1 MTTTLK
7 LIDIEYLHVGLLFAA
22 VAAVSWFAVGWLI
35 KRLVAR
41 DIVDRPN
48 DRSLHQGT
56 SPRGGGLVIV
66 VSLIIALGFM
76 SLTSGRPQ
84 LFAYLAV
91 LVFVWASVSWW
102 DDKADLSP
110 KFRLLVQLSFCI
122 FTVFALGWVSHVLS
136 ANLLLFGPIL
146 SVVGL
151 LWMANLY
158 NFMDGLDG
166 LAASQTIVASISLAF
181 WFLMFGDL
189 SLALV
194 FTVLAASSYGFLLW
208 NWNPAKVFMG
218 DVGSISLGG
227 FFGAIFIV
235 GVTRYD
241 ISIISFF
248 SLFGVFIADATITI
262 LRRAWHREK
271 IWLPHRQHFYQRL
284 ANAGYPHS
292 AIALGSV
299 ILMLICSVFAT
310 FGVIYRDM
318 IEYSLMAIIFTLA
331 AIAILV
337 IVLEKRAKV

>member
-1 MTTTLK
+1 MLE
-7 LIDIEYLHVGLLFAA
+7 LIDIDYLQVGLLFAL

-35 KRLVAR
+35 KRLIAR

-48 DRSLHQGT
+48 DRSLHQGAI
-56 SPRGGGLVIV
+56 PRGGGLVIV
-66 VSLIIALGFM
+66 ASLLIALGVM
-76 SLTSGRPQ
+76 SVISGRPQ
-84 LFAYLAV
+84 LFACLTA
-91 LVFVWASVSWW
+91 LVFAWACLSWW

-110 KFRLLVQLSFCI
+110 KFRLLVQLGFCI
-122 FTVFALGWVSHVLS
+122 FTVFALGWVSYVFSVNLLFFGPVLS
-136 ANLLLFGPIL
+136 VI
-146 SVVGL
+146 GL

-189 SLALV
+189 SMALI
-194 FTVLAASSYGFLLW
+194 FTVLAASTYGFLLW

-248 SLFGVFIADATITI
+248 SLFGVFIADATLTI
-262 LRRAWHREK
+262 VRRAWRREK
-271 IWLPHRQHFYQRL
+271 IWLPHRQHYYQRL
-284 ANAGYPHS
+284 ANAGYSHS
-292 AIALGSV
+292 VIALGCL

-310 FGVIYRDM
+310 LGVIYHDM
-318 IEYSLMAIIFTLA
+318 IVYSLIATIFTLA
-331 AIAILV
+331 AAAVLV
-337 IVLEKRAKV
+337 VVLEKRAKI